1 MKNDSNSFKTSSNL
15 TRSPPNASLPVGGA
29 GTSPRSLGAPG
40 SRAPEH
46 KRSLPGR
53 QTLHPQ
59 ARATTYRETHKE
71 KQTCFITLY
80 VISLKSHG
88 ALICGIQI
96 EDHLY
101 AFLSSVIALISIFS
115 PLNFIIIHYSTGRYE
130 SDQSA
135 TTENDATGDML
146 EVVEVNSLIRPHRTD
161 ELDQSKV
168 RWNRNRANSRFN
180 KRSYQMLFLQ
190 IKHVSDELLT
200 TGL

>member
-1 MKNDSNSFKTSSNL
+1 MTFPEFQEMGCSYQNFQRFYFTCDGLKIWCVKAVILTKLRSANILHFCMKNDSNSFKTSSNL

-80 VISLKSHG
+80 IISLKSHG

-96 EDHLY
+96 EDHVY

-115 PLNFIIIHYSTGRYE
+115 PWI
-130 SDQSA
+130 
-135 TTENDATGDML
+135 
-146 EVVEVNSLIRPHRTD
+146 
-161 ELDQSKV
+161 
-168 RWNRNRANSRFN
+168 
-180 KRSYQMLFLQ
+180 
-190 IKHVSDELLT
+190 LL
-200 TGL
+200 